1 MALLLDMF
9 LLVVSTHAQS
19 EHPRCP
25 SKGLGNL
32 SNMVY
37 RMQLGHVRNPES
49 MWSLAG
55 DHRHAAD
62 RYGSLS
68 ILGIIPAT

>member
-1 MALLLDMF
+1 MALLLDMS

-37 RMQLGHVRNPES
+37 RMQLGHVRNPEG
-49 MWSLAG
+49 MWSPAG
-55 DHRHAAD
+55 DAIGMLPTVMARF
-62 RYGSLS
+62 LF
-68 ILGIIPAT
+68 

>member
-37 RMQLGHVRNPES
+37 HMQLGHVRNPEG

-55 DHRHAAD
+55 DAIGMLPIVMA
-62 RYGSLS
+62 LF
-68 ILGIIPAT
+68 LF